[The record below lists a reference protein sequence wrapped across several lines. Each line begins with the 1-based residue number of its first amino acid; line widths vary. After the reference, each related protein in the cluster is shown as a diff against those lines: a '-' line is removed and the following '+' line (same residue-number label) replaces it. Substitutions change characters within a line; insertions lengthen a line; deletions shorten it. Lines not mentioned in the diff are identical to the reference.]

1 MPQHFDYEQKM
12 AIMNSLSTFA
22 FQTCV
27 KFYPVMSMPKENQH
41 ILTFANPNGI
51 RRCTILPGEHS
62 NFLPHRVIVG
72 YDCLKSP
79 EIDMIIMRA
88 LGLPFEHNRM
98 SRDVYIEVLLENVE
112 PRNDNRR
119 GKMSG
124 PEFKLYSNVFIE
136 TNIQC
141 IDYDAVILILYPED
155 LKIPL
160 PRHIGSFI
168 DKIAKVDKHIHKAA
182 TVWHCDYVSGGRLVL
197 SPTGKI
203 SPYHDAKVVRD
214 AAFKGMIRA
223 LEAGAKKPL
232 LVVQNVVN
240 FPDGQLV
247 CILGALEALYTPLQ
261 TRERDATNN
270 FLRIGFH
277 SEEKLSESFEKTVR
291 NALALEKSRILTRDI
306 AGSDPERMTPANIV
320 KYVKSSFETD
330 SNITIKIIDDQEMIA
345 EEYPLLAAVA
355 RASSQIE
362 RHKPRVV
369 ELEYKPSDIARV
381 TQTLLLVGKGVT
393 YDTGGADLKISG
405 KMAGMCRDKGGAA
418 AVAGFLKA
426 CSLLKPP
433 HLKVKGVLCLCR
445 NSIGEDSYVP
455 DELLISKSG
464 KTVRVT
470 NTDAEGRFAM
480 ADALYKMGVLAENEL
495 NPHLYTIATL
505 TGHARLCYGNY
516 TAALDNHSARGTN
529 HASALQFSGSRLGEG
544 FEVSF
549 IRPEDLSVNN
559 GKCKGDDL
567 VQVDMEAKCRHH
579 QLAGGFLIKVG
590 GLEDKN
596 IKYTHLDIAGA
607 AGTAPNEP
615 TAVPILTLCHML
627 SRCSLREERT
637 GTFDARQRCRMTSI
651 VSCTSE
657 NETTN
662 HNLRQKRVGLT
673 TNDLRKIELV
683 YGPECRIRDRQEKF
697 ELCQAY
703 PGLVRR
709 KRDIEPTDGLLRGKR
724 DIGITEP
731 PANKSLRVNRNITP
745 PPLLVNLPEAT
756 PLSETQIDNTTDTG
770 IDGANHI
777 TESLNSLGIANETDD
792 IIEQV
797 YKVSAL
803 ALKNARDK
811 YCNTTE
817 NTSEIIKPVD
827 NTERKKVSNSSD
839 ILGILEVIADYAKSM
854 VDHAIQNL
862 TTFCESSKSI
872 EEYQRQCRYTGP
884 NSRCPKTY
892 RSTKGG
898 AVKFSTQHYP
908 VYKQQTKHDGRPVK
922 ASYVKFRRNDDSVT
936 TPLKVRR
943 KREVT
948 TPAAVESEKKVK
960 EVNLN
965 DKVKVV
971 DAAMNASE
979 KVSVGKSKKEDKIEE
994 KKVNAEEVKINEKIP
1009 RRYFKESRY
1018 KVKRKD
1024 DGSGDDWEESNVSM
1038 DKGGDTITNQ
1048 NAEKDPGIDH
1058 EHKSKSK
1065 DGDEDE
1071 ETESEQEKV
1080 INKEDL
1086 VKEALSEGLDSI
1098 LGTNNDEKDIKEQT
1112 ALEDEGDEGD
1122 EANDGE
1128 KGDIVAE
1135 DEKQKEKEESEKE
1148 DSMDAEKSEEKAE
1161 EIKEEVIEETTTETP
1176 KKAKKAK
1183 KQKTRVRKRKSQS
1196 DIPETVKLNKL
1207 NKEFYN
1213 ERRWP
1218 DGIVRYVIK
1227 KIPGYDLEDLRN
1239 RLAEV
1244 NTILMRK
1251 TCVKLIE
1258 VDAKEARGYDDY
1270 LVLDNSPDYRG
1281 NHPMTFLVLGEARGN
1296 VRLLLIK
1303 NPVPTPAFQAG
1314 APVNPIRFDKLH
1326 HFEKIRDEA
1335 TLDLPY
1341 DFQSATHPA
1350 WQFWRK
1356 IGKTGISTVATYKD
1370 QDPDGSIMRSLGQNS
1385 ELLSEGDIIKINSV
1399 RISRLRATTEKFS
1412 KNRKK
1417 PSNRY
1422 FARPT
1427 NETLCPAVVLATT
1440 RPTRQSSLTANRKLL
1455 EANPPLTSSP
1465 RHSKWDSRIF
1475 SWVVCAFTNIQCH
1488 IHMTPRPGTTICG
1501 SHKELLRAGI
1511 EPATQSTGASCPAT
1525 AGTESGI
1532 VPSIWQ

>member
-1 MPQHFDYEQKM
+1 
-12 AIMNSLSTFA
+12 
-22 FQTCV
+22 
-27 KFYPVMSMPKENQH
+27 
-41 ILTFANPNGI
+41 
-51 RRCTILPGEHS
+51 
-62 NFLPHRVIVG
+62 
-72 YDCLKSP
+72 
-79 EIDMIIMRA
+79 
-88 LGLPFEHNRM
+88 
-98 SRDVYIEVLLENVE
+98 
-112 PRNDNRR
+112 
-119 GKMSG
+119 
-124 PEFKLYSNVFIE
+124 
-136 TNIQC
+136 
-141 IDYDAVILILYPED
+141 
-155 LKIPL
+155 
-160 PRHIGSFI
+160 
-168 DKIAKVDKHIHKAA
+168 
-182 TVWHCDYVSGGRLVL
+182 
-197 SPTGKI
+197 
-203 SPYHDAKVVRD
+203 
-214 AAFKGMIRA
+214 
-223 LEAGAKKPL
+223 
-232 LVVQNVVN
+232 
-240 FPDGQLV
+240 
-247 CILGALEALYTPLQ
+247 
-261 TRERDATNN
+261 
-270 FLRIGFH
+270 
-277 SEEKLSESFEKTVR
+277 
-291 NALALEKSRILTRDI
+291 
-306 AGSDPERMTPANIV
+306 
-320 KYVKSSFETD
+320 
-330 SNITIKIIDDQEMIA
+330 
-345 EEYPLLAAVA
+345 
-355 RASSQIE
+355 
-362 RHKPRVV
+362 
-369 ELEYKPSDIARV
+369 
-381 TQTLLLVGKGVT
+381 
-393 YDTGGADLKISG
+393 
-405 KMAGMCRDKGGAA
+405 
-418 AVAGFLKA
+418 
-426 CSLLKPP
+426 
-433 HLKVKGVLCLCR
+433 
-445 NSIGEDSYVP
+445 
-455 DELLISKSG
+455 
-464 KTVRVT
+464 
-470 NTDAEGRFAM
+470 
-480 ADALYKMGVLAENEL
+480 
-495 NPHLYTIATL
+495 
-505 TGHARLCYGNY
+505 
-516 TAALDNHSARGTN
+516 
-529 HASALQFSGSRLGEG
+529 
-544 FEVSF
+544 
-549 IRPEDLSVNN
+549 
-559 GKCKGDDL
+559 
-567 VQVDMEAKCRHH
+567 
-579 QLAGGFLIKVG
+579 
-590 GLEDKN
+590 
-596 IKYTHLDIAGA
+596 
-607 AGTAPNEP
+607 
-615 TAVPILTLCHML
+615 ML
-627 SRCSLREERT
+627 SRCSQERAYCHLRCE
-637 GTFDARQRCRMTSI
+637 RCRMTSI

-657 NETTN
+657 NETTVRMGIGLSYLRTLSYPQNIYFQN

-1176 KKAKKAK
+1176 KVEAVRPEAEVLSAHHQVKQVHKTKKKAKKAK

-1270 LVLDNSPDYRG
+1270 LVLDNSPDYVTGRVG
-1281 NHPMTFLVLGEARGN
+1281 
-1296 VRLLLIK
+1296 
-1303 NPVPTPAFQAG
+1303 
-1314 APVNPIRFDKLH
+1314 
-1326 HFEKIRDEA
+1326 
-1335 TLDLPY
+1335 
-1341 DFQSATHPA
+1341 
-1350 WQFWRK
+1350 
-1356 IGKTGISTVATYKD
+1356 GKQV
-1370 QDPDGSIMRSLGQNS
+1370 S
-1385 ELLSEGDIIKINSV
+1385 E
-1399 RISRLRATTEKFS
+1399 T
-1412 KNRKK
+1412 
-1417 PSNRY
+1417 
-1422 FARPT
+1422 
-1427 NETLCPAVVLATT
+1427 
-1440 RPTRQSSLTANRKLL
+1440 
-1455 EANPPLTSSP
+1455 
-1465 RHSKWDSRIF
+1465 
-1475 SWVVCAFTNIQCH
+1475 
-1488 IHMTPRPGTTICG
+1488 
-1501 SHKELLRAGI
+1501 
-1511 EPATQSTGASCPAT
+1511 
-1525 AGTESGI
+1525 
-1532 VPSIWQ
+1532 